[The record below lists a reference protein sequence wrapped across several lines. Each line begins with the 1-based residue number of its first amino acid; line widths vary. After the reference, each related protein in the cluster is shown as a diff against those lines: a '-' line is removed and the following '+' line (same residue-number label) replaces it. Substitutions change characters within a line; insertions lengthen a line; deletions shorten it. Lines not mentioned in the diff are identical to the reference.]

1 MKEQFYLAESLQS
14 DNVTIRVKICYAG
27 VDWSKHASQ
36 RWIKMETKTRRT
48 QEAMTSNS
56 DHSRSSSHS

>member
-1 MKEQFYLAESLQS
+1 
-14 DNVTIRVKICYAG
+14 VKICYAG

-48 QEAMTSNS
+48 QEAMTSS
-56 DHSRSSSHS
+56 SGHSRSSSHS